1 MVYIGDATM
10 KVMVMVKASPG
21 SEAGKPPTEA
31 LMTAMMNFNEELV
44 KAGIMESGDGL
55 KPSSE
60 GLRVRFSGEKR
71 AVTTGPFTE
80 TNELIAGYWIWN
92 VKSMEEAVE
101 WVKKCPNPMD
111 DEDSEIEIRSFYEIE
126 DFAAADPTGKLREQE
141 KKMQSTVA
149 MRKAKIN
156 NYLFF
161 SGRCEEALNFY
172 QQHLGAKIN
181 FIMRFNESPDPVPA
195 DMLQEGFENK
205 IMHANFSLGDVNL
218 FASDGCDDTTRFSGF
233 RLSLTLNHVDDAH
246 RVFDALAIGGKVD
259 MPLAKTF
266 WSPLY
271 GQVTDQFGIGW
282 MVMLE

>member
-1 MVYIGDATM
+1 M

-31 LMTAMMNFNEELV
+31 LMTAMMNFNEQLV
-44 KAGIMESGDGL
+44 KAGVMESGDGL

-60 GLRVRFSGEKR
+60 GLRVRFSGDKR
-71 AVTTGPFTE
+71 VVTTGPFTE

-111 DEDSEIEIRSFYEIE
+111 DEDSDIEIRSFYEIE

-141 KKMQSTVA
+141 KKMQNTVA
-149 MRKAKIN
+149 MRNAKVN

-172 QQHLGAKIN
+172 QQHLGATVN
-181 FIMRFNESPDPVPA
+181 FMMRFNDSPDPVPA

-205 IMHANFSLGDVNL
+205 IMHADFSLGDVNV
-218 FASDGCDDTTRFSGF
+218 FASDGCNDASGFDGF
-233 RLSLTLNHVDDAH
+233 RLSLTLGHADDAH

-282 MVMLE
+282 MVMLEGDMPT